1 MGRPF
6 EHPNSLVLG
15 GGGVL
20 GEAWMLGVL
29 AGIEHASAF
38 DAREC
43 ERYVGTSAGS
53 IVAARLVAGRS
64 PGEEID
70 GRVEQAV
77 PDEATVGARTLLG
90 QAVRIGASA
99 AGVAA
104 APLAVAGLRLSTA
117 GGALARRAAL
127 SRVPPGR
134 RTLTDLARWIERI
147 GARFDGRLLI
157 SAVDTASGRRVMFGA
172 PGAPQASV
180 AEAVEASCAI
190 PGVFRPVAIADRS
203 YVDGGVWSPT
213 NMDVLDVRDG
223 ERVLCLNPTG
233 SVGRGRMGSP
243 AAAVGALS
251 RSVAAVEA
259 TVLRRRGA
267 RVLMVAPNAGAV
279 EAIGPNLMD
288 SGPRRQ
294 VLRAG
299 FAQGAALAA

>member
-29 AGIEHASAF
+29 AGIEQASGF
-38 DAREC
+38 DARTC
-43 ERYVGTSAGS
+43 RHYVGTSAGS

-64 PGEEID
+64 PGEGLD
-70 GRVEQAV
+70 GRVEQAI
-77 PDEATVGARTLLG
+77 PDEPTVAARTLLG
-90 QAVRIGASA
+90 QALRIGTS
-99 AGVAA
+99 AA
-104 APLAVAGLRLSTA
+104 APLAVAGLRLTTA

-127 SRVPPGR
+127 SRIPPGR

-157 SAVDTASGRRVMFGA
+157 SAVDTGSGRRVMFGA
-172 PGAPQASV
+172 PGAPHASV

-190 PGVFRPVAIADRS
+190 PGYFRPVPIADRS

-213 NMDVLDVRDG
+213 NMDALEVRRG

-233 SVGRGRMGSP
+233 SVGRGRAGSP
-243 AAAVGALS
+243 AVAVGALS
-251 RSVAAVEA
+251 RSVAAIEA

-267 RVLMVAPNAGAV
+267 RVLMVSPDAGAV
-279 EAIGPNLMD
+279 AAIGPNLMD
-288 SGPRRQ
+288 AGPRRQ
-294 VLRAG
+294 VLKAG
-299 FAQGAALAA
+299 FEQGAALAA